1 MFNLPQ
7 NQQPNNQEFFNAV
20 RSMDNSLLE
29 RLVQEARRL
38 NIPEQD
44 ITNGLSFLSQIKN
57 NPR

>member
-1 MFNLPQ
+1 MFNQNQPQ
-7 NQQPNNQEFFNAV
+7 NNQQFFNAI
-20 RSMDNSLLE
+20 RSMDNSLLD

>member
-7 NQQPNNQEFFNAV
+7 NQQPNNQEFFNAI

>member
-1 MFNLPQ
+1 MFNTT
-7 NQQPNNQEFFNAV
+7 PNNQEFFNAI

>member
-20 RSMDNSLLE
+20 RSMDNSFLE

-44 ITNGLSFLSQIKN
+44 ITSGLSFLSQIKN